1 MISANDVFNDL
12 RKSGKLPSP
21 GGVAM
26 RLIDLAS
33 RDDVTAGEL
42 SRALQGDPSLAG
54 RVLKVANSA
63 SAGSRAV
70 VSIADAVVR
79 IGFRSVRQLAMGFSL
94 IDRCGTGVCENF
106 NYDRFWSRALA
117 AAVAAERLGREVRTI
132 PADECFTLGLMHDV
146 GTLALATAYPIEY
159 SGMLADLATRT
170 AEERMA
176 RERDAFGLGNRDI
189 TALLLADWHLPKPLI
204 EAVVD
209 RGTVA
214 AGRSDRAQR
223 LADLVQLATIMGDA
237 CVDSAAAG
245 PSPAETFAAGFEG
258 LGLDREQVE
267 VILADVLAAWH
278 DWGADLNV
286 ETRNIAV
293 ADLLALQNEAAAPTA
308 EPARGA
314 VAGDAIAVG
323 NGVATPAPES
333 RLRVL
338 IAEDVESQRLT
349 LTRLLM
355 SMGFEVESAVD
366 GIEALAMLGARRADI
381 LVTDLLMPGLDGIG
395 LCRAMRSTPAGAMTY
410 AIVLTASDDQGKL
423 VEAFDAGADDYISK
437 PIVRREFEA
446 RLRGA
451 RRVVALQ
458 HQLEREAERL
468 REANTRL
475 EAVNRQIASVALTDS
490 LTRLPNRRHLLE
502 RFKQDWA
509 AAARLR
515 RDFSVIFVDIDHF
528 KKVNDVRGHDAG
540 DIVLERVA
548 RVLRRAVR
556 TEDTVGRFGGEEF
569 VVLCPGCAL
578 ADAKRIADRI
588 RGNIETEEFSIGG
601 ERWHVTASFG
611 VAATQADAPT
621 GWENLLRSAD
631 LALYKAKHQGRN
643 RVVAEQA
650 TARVG

>member
-1 MISANDVFNDL
+1 MTTPHDVFDDL

-63 SAGSRAV
+63 ASGSRSV

-106 NYDRFWSRALA
+106 DYERFWSRSLA
-117 AAVAAERLGREVRTI
+117 TAVAAERLGREVRTI

-146 GTLALATAYPIEY
+146 GALALATAYPLEY
-159 SGMLADLATRT
+159 SALLVDASIRTPADRA
-170 AEERMA
+170 A
-176 RERDAFGLGNRDI
+176 REREAFGLANREI

-204 EAVVD
+204 DAVVE
-209 RGTVA
+209 RGTTSEA
-214 AGRSDRAQR
+214 RPERAQR
-223 LADLVQLATIMGDA
+223 LADLLQLSSIMGEA
-237 CVDSAAAG
+237 CVDTAAAG

-258 LGLDREQVE
+258 LGLARDQVE
-267 VILADVLAAWH
+267 PLLADILAAWRE
-278 DWGADLNV
+278 WGADLNV
-286 ETRNIAV
+286 ETRDIAV
-293 ADLLALQNEAAAPTA
+293 ADLLVLQAAPTTVEVEA
-308 EPARGA
+308 AQAAQVAQA
-314 VAGDAIAVG
+314 VDDAAV
-323 NGVATPAPES
+323 VANT

-338 IAEDVESQRLT
+338 IAEDVDSQRLT
-349 LTRLLM
+349 LTRLLLG
-355 SMGFEVESAVD
+355 MGFEVEAAVD
-366 GIEALAMLGARRADI
+366 GVEALAMLGARRADI

-395 LCRAMRSTPAGAMTY
+395 LCRAVRSTPAGAMTY
-410 AIVLTASDDQGKL
+410 IIVLTASDDQGKL
-423 VEAFDAGADDYISK
+423 VEAFDAGADDYITK

-451 RRVVALQ
+451 RRIVALQ

-509 AAARLR
+509 AAARQR

-540 DIVLERVA
+540 DIVLERMA

-556 TEDTVGRFGGEEF
+556 IEDTVGRFGGEEF

-588 RGNIETEEFSIGG
+588 RGNIEAEEFSIGG
-601 ERWHVTASFG
+601 DRWNVTASFG

-643 RVVAEQA
+643 RVVAEQSS
-650 TARVG
+650 ARQ

>member
-1 MISANDVFNDL
+1 MKTTMDVFADL

-42 SRALQGDPSLAG
+42 SRTLQGDPSLAG

-63 SAGSRAV
+63 AAGSRAV

-94 IDRCGTGVCENF
+94 IDRCGTGACENF
-106 NYDRFWSRALA
+106 NYDRFWSRSLA

-146 GTLALATAYPIEY
+146 GVLALATAYPLDY
-159 SGMLADLATRT
+159 SNMLPELASCTP
-170 AEERMA
+170 EERMA
-176 RERDAFGLGNRDI
+176 RERQAFGVGNREI
-189 TALLLADWHLPKPLI
+189 TALLLADWHLPKTLI
-204 EAVVD
+204 DAVVD
-209 RGTVA
+209 RGTV
-214 AGRSDRAQR
+214 SDGQSERARR
-223 LADLVQLATIMGDA
+223 LADLVHLATLLGDA

-245 PSPAETFAAGFEG
+245 PSPADTFAAGFEG
-258 LGLDREQVE
+258 LGIERNRVE
-267 VILADVLAAWH
+267 AILADILAAWQ

-286 ETRNIAV
+286 ETRNITV
-293 ADLLALQNEAAAPTA
+293 SDLLALQGESTTAGSAAMSHEAASMGA
-308 EPARGA
+308 GA
-314 VAGDAIAVG
+314 VEASASA
-323 NGVATPAPES
+323 APAE

-349 LTRLLM
+349 LSRLLL
-355 SMGFEVESAVD
+355 SMGFEVEAAVD
-366 GIEALAMLGARRADI
+366 GVEALAMLGARRADI

-395 LCRAMRSTPAGAMTY
+395 LCRAMRSTPVGAMTY

-423 VEAFDAGADDYISK
+423 VEAFDAGADDYITK

-451 RRVVALQ
+451 RRIVELQ
-458 HQLEREAERL
+458 HQLEREAGRL

-509 AAARLR
+509 AAARQQ

-556 TEDTVGRFGGEEF
+556 VEDTVGRFGGEEF

-588 RGNIETEEFSIGG
+588 RGNIESEEFSIGG
-601 ERWHVTASFG
+601 ERWNVTASFG

-643 RVVAEQA
+643 RVVAEQS
-650 TARVG
+650 TARAS

>member
-223 LADLVQLATIMGDA
+223 LADLVQLATHHG
-237 CVDSAAAG
+237 
-245 PSPAETFAAGFEG
+245 
-258 LGLDREQVE
+258 
-267 VILADVLAAWH
+267 
-278 DWGADLNV
+278 
-286 ETRNIAV
+286 
-293 ADLLALQNEAAAPTA
+293 
-308 EPARGA
+308 
-314 VAGDAIAVG
+314 
-323 NGVATPAPES
+323 
-333 RLRVL
+333 
-338 IAEDVESQRLT
+338 
-349 LTRLLM
+349 
-355 SMGFEVESAVD
+355 
-366 GIEALAMLGARRADI
+366 
-381 LVTDLLMPGLDGIG
+381 
-395 LCRAMRSTPAGAMTY
+395 
-410 AIVLTASDDQGKL
+410 
-423 VEAFDAGADDYISK
+423 
-437 PIVRREFEA
+437 
-446 RLRGA
+446 
-451 RRVVALQ
+451 
-458 HQLEREAERL
+458 
-468 REANTRL
+468 
-475 EAVNRQIASVALTDS
+475 
-490 LTRLPNRRHLLE
+490 
-502 RFKQDWA
+502 
-509 AAARLR
+509 
-515 RDFSVIFVDIDHF
+515 
-528 KKVNDVRGHDAG
+528 
-540 DIVLERVA
+540 
-548 RVLRRAVR
+548 
-556 TEDTVGRFGGEEF
+556 
-569 VVLCPGCAL
+569 
-578 ADAKRIADRI
+578 
-588 RGNIETEEFSIGG
+588 
-601 ERWHVTASFG
+601 
-611 VAATQADAPT
+611 
-621 GWENLLRSAD
+621 
-631 LALYKAKHQGRN
+631 
-643 RVVAEQA
+643 
-650 TARVG
+650 

>member
-1 MISANDVFNDL
+1 MISPKDVFDDL

-63 SAGSRAV
+63 SSGSRAV

-106 NYDRFWSRALA
+106 KYDRFWSRSLA
-117 AAVAAERLGREVRTI
+117 TAVAAERLGREVRTI

-146 GTLALATAYPIEY
+146 GTLALATAYPREY
-159 SGMLADLATRT
+159 SAMLSELALRT
-170 AEERMA
+170 PDERVA
-176 RERDAFGLGNRDI
+176 IERDAFGLGNREI

-204 EAVVD
+204 DAVVD
-209 RGTVA
+209 RGTAVE
-214 AGRSDRAQR
+214 GRPERAQR
-223 LADLVQLATIMGDA
+223 LADLVQLAAIMGEA

-245 PSPAETFAAGFEG
+245 PSPGETFATGFAG
-258 LGLDREQVE
+258 LGLERDRVE

-293 ADLLALQNEAAAPTA
+293 ADLLALQNQSLAPDAEVPQAAAA
-308 EPARGA
+308 DGA
-314 VAGDAIAVG
+314 ASAGDSAAASV
-323 NGVATPAPES
+323 PAE

-349 LTRLLM
+349 LTRLLL
-355 SMGFEVESAVD
+355 SMGFEVEAAVD
-366 GIEALAMLGARRADI
+366 GVEALAMLGARRADI

-423 VEAFDAGADDYISK
+423 VEAFDAGADDFITK

-475 EAVNRQIASVALTDS
+475 EAVNRQIASIALTDS

-509 AAARLR
+509 SAARLR

-556 TEDTVGRFGGEEF
+556 VEDTVGRFGGEEF

-578 ADAKRIADRI
+578 PDAKRIADRI
-588 RGNIETEEFSIGG
+588 RGNIESEEFAIGG

-643 RVVAEQA
+643 RVVAEQSS
-650 TARVG
+650 ARAS